1 MNRGRKLW
9 DERRSPMVR
18 NVMAR
23 VGALVSL
30 TLVSLLVARTSGPAG
45 VGIFVL
51 LRVLPWIVGTLVSCG
66 LFGAA
71 PYFLAGPAR
80 SDPRYRPTIFAVA
93 VVSGAVG
100 GVLWVAA
107 SPLLQNVLFPHMTIG
122 LVALAGITVLTQTL
136 ETTCKACSQGRK
148 DFAGANRI
156 IVLEELLF
164 LPAYGALIALG
175 VPDEI
180 AIVAAL
186 IFGDTATSFQGWI
199 RLARR
204 GFFAGAGRPDMVL
217 ARRVLRFG
225 LRAQVGTLLLLVNAR
240 LDFAIVGALVGP
252 AALGVYAVAS
262 RYAELLRLPSLA
274 FNYVLYPE
282 FARDDG
288 PAAARKAVRL
298 IPRVGW
304 IPAAAAIPLGLS
316 AAFVIRLLFGGEF
329 GGAVVPACILLLG
342 LSGGGVSAI
351 VTAFLYGQGRPGLN
365 SIGMGAGLAATVVLD
380 LLLIPPFGIV
390 GAAVASSVAYLITTA
405 VLIAFFSS
413 VSRSRRAEEPEPTPA
428 SVAEPAL
435 EAVR

>member
-1 MNRGRKLW
+1 
-9 DERRSPMVR
+9 MVR

-23 VGALVSL
+23 LGALLSL

-51 LRVLPWIVGTLVSCG
+51 LRVLPWILGTLVSCG

-80 SDPRYRPTIFAVA
+80 SDPRYRPTIFAIA

-100 GVLWVAA
+100 GILWAAA
-107 SPLLQNVLFPHMTIG
+107 SPLLQDVLFPQMTIG
-122 LVALAGITVLTQTL
+122 LVALAGITVLTQSL
-136 ETTCKACSQGRK
+136 ETTCKASSQGRK

-175 VPDEI
+175 IPDEM
-180 AIVAAL
+180 AIVTAL
-186 IFGDTATSFQGWI
+186 ILGDTVTSFQGWI

-204 GFFAGAGRPDMVL
+204 GFFAGAGRPDTGL
-217 ARRVLRFG
+217 ARRVLGFG
-225 LRAQVGTLLLLVNAR
+225 VRAQVGTLLLFVNAR

-252 AALGVYAVAS
+252 AALGVYAIAS

-282 FARDDG
+282 FARDG
-288 PAAARKAVRL
+288 SRAAARKAVRM

-304 IPAAAAIPLGLS
+304 IPAAAAIPLALS
-316 AAFVIRLLFGGEF
+316 AAFVIRLLFGREF
-329 GGAVVPACILLLG
+329 DGAVVPAVILLLG
-342 LSGGGVSAI
+342 LSGGGVGAI

-365 SIGMGAGLAATVVLD
+365 SIAMGAGLAATVVLD

-390 GAAVASSVAYLITTA
+390 GAAVASCVAYLITTA

-413 VSRSRRAEEPEPTPA
+413 VSRSRGAEASEPTPTQ
-428 SVAEPAL
+428 VAEPVL
-435 EAVR
+435 EAAR